1 MTDAVPGRA
10 MRGMCSAV
18 LSFEAVMMLLSIL
31 VLNGFS
37 AVSVPVAVAIGCG
50 MAVACLVAIGGLRRP
65 WGYPLGHV
73 IQVAMIALGF
83 LAAAILFI
91 GLLFAGLW
99 IAAYVIGLKIDRERA
114 IR

>member
-1 MTDAVPGRA
+1 

-18 LSFEAVMMLLSIL
+18 LAFEAVMMLLSIL

-37 AVSVPVAVAIGCG
+37 SLSVAAATAIGCG
-50 MAVACLVAIGGLRRP
+50 MAAACVIAMGGLGRG
-65 WGYPLGHV
+65 WGYTVGHAV
-73 IQVAMIALGF
+73 QVGIIVMGFFAMP
-83 LAAAILFI
+83 ILFI

-99 IAAYVIGLKIDRERA
+99 IAACVIGLRIERDRA